1 MERNITESS
10 KRIQAYNDEIGRVT
24 NEIENYS
31 FLAHEL
37 YYNEQCD
44 YIHYLYEQIQ
54 IELNYIMYG
63 KRQLYVD

>member
-10 KRIQAYNDEIGRVT
+10 KRIQAYFDEIDRVT

-31 FLAHEL
+31 FLAHKS
-37 YYNEQCD
+37 YHNEQSD

-54 IELNYIMYG
+54 TELNYIMYG
-63 KRQLYVD
+63 KRQLNID